1 MSASIVDPADP
12 VFRLHLGGKLAVA
25 STVPLTSREDL
36 SLAYTPGVA
45 RVCEAIAADPALVD
59 DYTWVS
65 HTVAV
70 VTDGSAVLGLGN
82 IGPRAALPVMEGKAV
97 LFKQFAGVDAV
108 PVCLD
113 TQDVDEIVATVRALA
128 PSFGGINLEDISAP
142 RCFEVERR
150 LDEALPIPVFHD
162 DQHGTAIVVLAALR
176 NAASLLN
183 RKLGD
188 LRVTVSG
195 AGAAGVAVTHMLVAG
210 GVDPEQVVVCD
221 SRGVIGRHRDD
232 LTETKAHLAATTNAQ
247 GRRGDVTEALRG
259 ADVLIGV
266 SGGRIPEVAV
276 AGMAPGGIVFAL
288 ANPTPEVDPEVAAR
302 HVAVVATGRSDY
314 PNQINNVL
322 AFPGVFRGALDAR
335 ATRITDGM
343 KVAAADAIA
352 GVVDGA
358 LTPDAIVPSPL
369 DPRVAPAVAE
379 AVPGAHSGRSAW
391 SLIGV
396 AVAVTV
402 RRGRSPS

>member
-1 MSASIVDPADP
+1 MSSSTVDPADP
-12 VFRLHLGGKLAVA
+12 VFRLHVGGKMAVA

-45 RVCEAIAADPALVD
+45 RVCEAIAADPALAD

-108 PVCLD
+108 PICLD
-113 TQDVDEIVATVRALA
+113 TQDVDEIVAAVKALA

-150 LDEALPIPVFHD
+150 LDEILPIPVFHD

-176 NAASLLN
+176 NAATLLT

-188 LRVTVSG
+188 LRVAVSG
-195 AGAAGVAVTHMLVAG
+195 AGAAGVAVTKMLVAG
-210 GVDPEQVVVCD
+210 GVNPDQVVVCD
-221 SRGVIGRHRDD
+221 SKGIIGRHRE
-232 LTETKAHLAATTNAQ
+232 LTGTKAELAETTNAEGRQ
-247 GRRGDVTEALRG
+247 GDITEALRG

-266 SGGRIPEVAV
+266 SGGQIPESAV

-288 ANPTPEVDPEVAAR
+288 ANPTPEVHPEVAAR
-302 HVAVVATGRSDY
+302 HVAVVATGRSDF

-335 ATRITDGM
+335 ATRITEGM

-352 GVVDGA
+352 GVVA
-358 LTPDAIVPSPL
+358 ESLTAEAIVPSPL

-379 AVPGAHSGRSAW
+379 AVAEAARRD
-391 SLIGV
+391 GV
-396 AVAVTV
+396 A
-402 RRGRSPS
+402 RR